1 MPRKP
6 FFRTFDGWWYAQ
18 LDTPGQRKQV
28 KLVKGKENEREA
40 YRAFC
45 RLVADEGH
53 VSPTTVNPT
62 VATVCDLFL
71 DASQRLHKPD
81 TFEWHRYYL
90 QSFCDHHGRL
100 MIAEVKPFHVTKWLD
115 AHPGWKNS
123 RRHAI
128 GILKRAFNWA
138 EEQGYITASPIRGVK
153 KPKGGKRQRVLTP
166 EERQGILDAIPDEPF
181 RQFVFAM
188 QETGCRPGEVAAVTS
203 EHVDLVLG
211 IWKLTEHKT
220 AHQTGKPR
228 VVYLSP
234 AMLELTRTLA
244 QRYRT
249 GPLFRGPAGRA
260 YSRNAI
266 RCRFRRLREKLPN
279 LAHFTAYA
287 YRHTF
292 TTDALTNG
300 VGIAQVAEL
309 LGHTSTDMV
318 MRHYQHLAQKVQ
330 HMRDAAAK
338 AVGPDRP
345 DAPGQ
350 A

>member
-1 MPRKP
+1 VPRKP
-6 FFRTFDGWWYAQ
+6 FFRAFDGWWYAQ
-18 LDTPGQRKQV
+18 VTLAGKRKQV
-28 KLVKGKENEREA
+28 KLVKGRENEREA

-45 RLVADEGH
+45 RLVADEGQILPATANQ
-53 VSPTTVNPT
+53 S
-62 VATVCDLFL
+62 VANVCDLFL
-71 DASQRLHKPD
+71 DASQRLHKPA

-90 QSFCDHHGRL
+90 QDFCDRHGRL
-100 MIAEVKPFHVTKWLD
+100 MTADLKPFHVTRWLD
-115 AHPGWKNS
+115 AHPDWKNS

-138 EEQGYITASPIRGVK
+138 EGQGYITANPIRGVK
-153 KPKGGKRQRVLTP
+153 KPRGGKRQRVLTAD
-166 EERQGILDAIPDEPF
+166 ERRQILEAIPDEPF

-188 QETGCRPGEVAAVTS
+188 QETGCRPGEVAAVTAAQ
-203 EHVDLVLG
+203 VDLTLG
-211 IWKLTEHKT
+211 VWTFGDHKT

-234 AMLELTRTLA
+234 AGLALTRTLVE
-244 QRYRT
+244 RYRT
-249 GPLFRGPAGRA
+249 GPLFRGHGGRA

-266 RCRFRRLREKLPN
+266 RCRFRRLRVKLPD
-279 LAHFTAYA
+279 LAHFTAYS

-309 LGHTSTDMV
+309 LGHTGTDMV

-338 AVGPDRP
+338 AVGPGETGRP
-345 DAPGQ
+345 GEP
-350 A
+350 